1 MQEKPEVNGP
11 GRTPRA
17 PRYVLPL
24 PLTVRAAGDASWHD
38 GTIANASRTGILFV
52 SDVSWPPETA
62 VELRF
67 NLATGRATS
76 GPPVTCD
83 GVVVRSMP
91 APAVGGR
98 AAMAAKISA
107 YRFGGA
113 SDDAGAV
120 RS

>member
-1 MQEKPEVNGP
+1 MEEHLEVNGP

-17 PRYVLPL
+17 PRYAVPL
-24 PLTVRAAGDASWHD
+24 PLSVRAAGDAAWHE

-52 SDVSWPPETA
+52 ADVSWPPETE

-67 NLATGRATS
+67 NLATNRAQNRS
-76 GPPVTCD
+76 RVTCD

-91 APAVGGR
+91 APAVEGR

-107 YRFGGA
+107 YRFGGP

-120 RS
+120 QP